1 MSSRVLDLYDRTT
14 RLLSGAAVEGI
25 ALFCLRVAF
34 AGIFW
39 RSGRTKI
46 AEGSWFTLS
55 DTTRSLFAD
64 EYSGVPL
71 PPDIAAVAATV
82 AEHVFPM
89 LLLVGLATRLSA
101 GALLGMTLV
110 IQIFVYPD
118 AWWPVHSLWVAMA
131 LILIARGGG
140 WLSVDNWLSRKR
152 AK

>member
-1 MSSRVLDLYDRTT
+1 MSSGVLDLSDRTT

-55 DTTRSLFAD
+55 DTARSLFAD

-71 PPDIAAVAATV
+71 PPDIAAVAATA
-82 AEHVFPM
+82 AEHLFPM

-101 GALLGMTLV
+101 AALLGMTLV

-131 LILIARGGG
+131 LVLIARGGG
-140 WLSVDNWLSRKR
+140 WLSVDNWLSGKR
-152 AK
+152 SK